1 MTNGI
6 DARRYTRYEIMRPT
20 LIIPRGAEPI
30 RGFMQNIS
38 RGGTLIAVPIEL
50 ELDRTYRIEVSDPPE
65 AFSLYGEA
73 LRLHLPRRNP
83 DGSQEGGFKVG
94 FEFLGLDVATAARL
108 DRLLQEATA

>member
-6 DARRYTRYEIMRPT
+6 DARRHTRYEIMLPT
-20 LIIPRGAEPI
+20 LVIPRGAEPI

-50 ELDRTYRIEVSDPPE
+50 ELDRTYRIEVPEPPE

-73 LRLHLPRRNP
+73 MRLHLPPRYP

-94 FEFLGLDVATAARL
+94 IEYVGLDITTAGQL
-108 DRLLQEATA
+108 DRLLEEATT

>member
-1 MTNGI
+1 
-6 DARRYTRYEIMRPT
+6 
-20 LIIPRGAEPI
+20 
-30 RGFMQNIS
+30 MQNIS

-50 ELDRTYRIEVSDPPE
+50 ELDRTYRIEVPEPPE

-73 LRLHLPRRNP
+73 MRLHLPHRNP

-94 FEFLGLDVATAARL
+94 FEFVGLDITTAGQL